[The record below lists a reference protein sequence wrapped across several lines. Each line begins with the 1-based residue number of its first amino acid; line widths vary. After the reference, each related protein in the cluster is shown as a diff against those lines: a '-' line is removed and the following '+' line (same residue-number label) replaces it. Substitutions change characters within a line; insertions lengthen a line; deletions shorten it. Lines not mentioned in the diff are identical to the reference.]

1 MAAGATFERRPYD
14 YAVLRVV
21 PNVAREEFVNV
32 GVVLFARTSGF
43 LACALDDAPRIA
55 RRVSALCEPFDT
67 ELLWAH
73 LQAVAAVCAGA
84 RDAGPIAR
92 LSQSER
98 FHWLTTHRST
108 AIQSSVLHSG
118 TCDDPSST
126 LARLFDAMIKR
137 QEL

>member
-1 MAAGATFERRPYD
+1 MSSAPRLPYD
-14 YAVLRVV
+14 YAVVRVV

-32 GVVLFARTSGF
+32 GVVVFSRSHGYLD
-43 LACALDDAPRIA
+43 CALDDAARVA
-55 RRVSALCEPFDT
+55 RRVSALCDDFDT

-73 LQAVAAVCAGA
+73 LQGVAAVCRGDRA
-84 RDAGPIAR
+84 AGPIAR

-126 LARLFDAMIKR
+126 LAWLFDAMIKR
-137 QEL
+137 

>member
-1 MAAGATFERRPYD
+1 MSEASVSRERRPYD
-14 YAVLRVV
+14 YAVVRVV

-32 GVVLFARTSGF
+32 GVVLFSRTNSY
-43 LACALDDAPRIA
+43 LDCALDDANRIS
-55 RRVSALCEPFDT
+55 RRVSELCAGFDT

-73 LQAVAAVCAGA
+73 LQGISSVCRGA

-118 TCDDPSST
+118 TCDDPNST
-126 LARLFDAMIKR
+126 LAWLFEAMIKR
-137 QEL
+137 